1 LDESSYPNICP
12 FRGTG
17 TDPAT
22 PAIDNSNLEG
32 NQPGPVINING
43 TASYPPAPT
52 VAMSIAHQI
61 VAKGGSC
68 KTYQESLPPTG
79 ADGVDVAD
87 GVFSNLNSPSNFGV
101 TDGVVGLYAVK
112 HNPFAYFL
120 DIENGTTGGPSLGN
134 VVSFDGNTGL
144 FADLYNRKV
153 PTFSYIVPNQCNDQH
168 GRSGAGPQCDSDPDD
183 AGSSRVSTRH

>member
-1 LDESSYPNICP
+1 
-12 FRGTG
+12 
-17 TDPAT
+17 
-22 PAIDNSNLEG
+22 
-32 NQPGPVINING
+32 
-43 TASYPPAPT
+43 
-52 VAMSIAHQI
+52 MSIAHQI
-61 VAKGGSC
+61 VAKGGSW

-87 GVFSNLNSPSNFGV
+87 GVFSDLNSPSNFGV

-120 DIENGTTGGPSLGN
+120 DIENGTSPGLSLSN

-144 FADLYNRKV
+144 FADLYSGRV

-168 GRSGAGPQCDSDPDD
+168 GLQRRRPPVRFRSERRWDP
-183 AGSSRVSTRH
+183 AGSQPGIDVSGGRDATEDRRRDRGLAVLD